1 MRCWN
6 GSTGGNL
13 KQNSLLFRLCQT
25 ENQGCGGWAVNW
37 AQSSNQTPEQGEW
50 VSSAG
55 STSPPDLLR
64 RLFLLSFSI
73 NQPQP
78 LASSVETRIH
88 FHWLKAAFSLPGRVR
103 WRHCEEST
111 AWCSF
116 NASLN
121 HDRNSSSN
129 CNLLY
134 FPPSTRLILNSFE
147 VNEAAVQ
154 RFKQPPFSISPP
166 LCSHPHL
173 FFFFVFFKLMVSFLS
188 TSRIL
193 DSPA

>member
-1 MRCWN
+1 MRCCN
-6 GSTGGNL
+6 GSTGGNR
-13 KQNSLLFRLCQT
+13 KQNGLLFRLCQT
-25 ENQGCGGWAVNW
+25 ENQGCEGWAVNW
-37 AQSSNQTPEQGEW
+37 AQRSTQTPEQGEW

-64 RLFLLSFSI
+64 RLFLLPFSM

-88 FHWLKAAFSLPGRVR
+88 FHWLKAAFSLPGRLR

-121 HDRNSSSN
+121 NNNRNSSSN
-129 CNLLY
+129 CSLLY
-134 FPPSTRLILNSFE
+134 FPPSTRLILNSF
-147 VNEAAVQ
+147 
-154 RFKQPPFSISPP
+154 
-166 LCSHPHL
+166 
-173 FFFFVFFKLMVSFLS
+173 
-188 TSRIL
+188 
-193 DSPA
+193 